1 MHDVKLIYD
10 FCKSYVTVTN
20 KADYECVQDTYG
32 NRIESFLIL
41 DDLAIC
47 FCFNANNELLNCW
60 YCN

>member
-1 MHDVKLIYD
+1 MYNVNLIYD
-10 FCKSYVTVTN
+10 FCKSYVTD
-20 KADYECVQDTYG
+20 KADCECVKDSYG

-47 FCFNANNELLNCW
+47 FSFNANNELLNCW